1 MTIWKSL
8 TAAGAILVGFMTGP
22 TLAQAES
29 RASMNIADHDGIYV
43 DGGSFKV
50 IPGTAKGD
58 PSAVIGT
65 SGARELGPAAIVF
78 RKGDKLYLATV
89 APDQDNAGTVRRDY
103 GGNGYRDYGGNG
115 YRDYG
120 GNGYRDYGGNGYRD
134 YGGNGYRDYGGNGY
148 RDYGGNG
155 NRDYGGNGY
164 RDYGG
169 NGYRDYGGNGYRDY
183 GGNGNRDYGGN
194 GYRDY
199 GGNGYRDYGGN
210 GYRDY
215 GGNGYRDYGGN
226 GYRDYASDRPAGEPG
241 PQTPY
246 LGDPDYARYKLR
258 RFFDENW
265 TASGK

>member
-1 MTIWKSL
+1 MRIWKSL

-89 APDQDNAGTVRRDY
+89 APDQDSSGTVRRDY

-120 GNGYRDYGGNGYRD
+120 GNGYRDYGGNGSRD
-134 YGGNGYRDYGGNGY
+134 YGGNGYRDYGGNGS
-148 RDYGGNG
+148 
-155 NRDYGGNGY
+155 
-164 RDYGG
+164 
-169 NGYRDYGGNGYRDY
+169 
-183 GGNGNRDYGGN
+183 
-194 GYRDY
+194 
-199 GGNGYRDYGGN
+199 
-210 GYRDY
+210 RDY

-246 LGDPDYARYKLR
+246 LRDPGYARYRLR
-258 RFFDENW
+258 QFFDDNW